1 MNLKQLEVLKAIIA
15 TGSTVGASTTLGIS
29 QSAISRHLT
38 ALEAEIGF
46 ELFIRDKGRLIPRP
60 EAKALV
66 PEVEELTEVLAR
78 VRRKAA
84 DIKAGSAGDT
94 LLRVAF
100 PHSITT
106 SILPQVLSQYFKLYQ
121 KAVVETLSGPY
132 GAARPPRPPP
142 PPPPPRR
149 VGPRARSA
157 DLGFV
162 RLPTEDH
169 GFNVRPILQ
178 GETTCVMAPGHPL
191 ASKEQVQLKDLARND
206 LILLGRQRSA
216 RHELEYELREARAP
230 HHCRI
235 EVHSVEAACACAAA
249 GLGVAVVPA
258 LIASFFRSPEIEM
271 RPFRPART
279 SDYGIISLS
288 DLPLSKPAEVFVD
301 LFIKEVV
308 SKASGTMR
316 IGSAEWGPQRYK
328 SP

>member
-132 GAARPPRPPP
+132 GA
-142 PPPPPRR
+142 
-149 VGPRARSA
+149 VEQMVRARSA

-258 LIASFFRSPEIEM
+258 LIASFFRSPGIEM

-279 SDYGIISLS
+279 SDYGIISLP
-288 DLPLSKPAEVFVD
+288 DLPLSKAAEVFVD

>member
-15 TGSTVGASTTLGIS
+15 TGSTVGASTILQIS

-38 ALEAEIGF
+38 SLEAEIGF

-60 EAKALV
+60 EAKAFV

-78 VRRKAA
+78 VKRKAA
-84 DIKAGSAGDT
+84 DIRAGSTGDA

-106 SILPQVLSQYFKLYQ
+106 TLLPKVLSRYFKLHP

-132 GAARPPRPPP
+132 GAIEQMIQAR
-142 PPPPPRR
+142 
-149 VGPRARSA
+149 GA

-162 RLPTEDH
+162 RLPTEDP
-169 GFNVRPILQ
+169 GFKVRPLLR
-178 GETTCVMAPGHPL
+178 GETTCVMSKGHPL
-191 ASKEQVQLKDLARND
+191 ASKEQVELKDLARND
-206 LILLGRQRSA
+206 LILLGRQRTA

-249 GLGVAVVPA
+249 GLGVAIVPA

-271 RPFRPART
+271 RPFRPARV
-279 SDYGIISLS
+279 SEYGIISLPG
-288 DLPLSKPAEVFVD
+288 LPLSRSAEDFVD
-301 LFIKEVV
+301 IFIHEVV
-308 SKASGTMR
+308 SKASGTTR
-316 IGSAEWGPQRYK
+316 IDRMQ
-328 SP
+328 

>member
-38 ALEAEIGF
+38 TLEAEIGF

-78 VRRKAA
+78 VKRKAA

-106 SILPQVLSQYFKLYQ
+106 SLLPQVLSQYFKLYPR
-121 KAVVETLSGPY
+121 AVVETLSGPY
-132 GAARPPRPPP
+132 SAIEQMI
-142 PPPPPRR
+142 
-149 VGPRARSA
+149 RARSA

-169 GFNVRPILQ
+169 GFNVRPILR

-191 ASKEQVQLKDLARND
+191 ASKEQIQLKDLARND

-230 HHCRI
+230 HHCRV

-258 LIASFFRSPEIEM
+258 LIASFFRSPDIEM

-279 SDYGIISLS
+279 SEYGIISLPN
-288 DLPLSKPAEVFVD
+288 LPLSRPAEYFVG
-301 LFIKEVV
+301 LFINEVV
-308 SKASGTMR
+308 SKASGTVR
-316 IGSAEWGPQRYK
+316 IGSAEGDVP
-328 SP
+328 

>member
-15 TGSTVGASTTLGIS
+15 TGSTVGASTNLRIS
-29 QSAISRHLT
+29 QSAISRHLA

-60 EAKALV
+60 EARALV
-66 PEVEELTEVLAR
+66 PEIEELTEVLAR
-78 VRRKAA
+78 VKRKAA
-84 DIKAGSAGDT
+84 DIKTGSTGDG

-106 SILPQVLSQYFKLYQ
+106 TVLPEVISQYFAVHPKG
-121 KAVVETLSGPY
+121 VVETLSGPY
-132 GAARPPRPPP
+132 GTIEQMIQ
-142 PPPPPRR
+142 
-149 VGPRARSA
+149 ARSA

-162 RLPTEDH
+162 RLPTEDQ
-169 GFNVRPILQ
+169 GFKVRPVLR
-178 GETTCVMAPGHPL
+178 GETTCVMPKGHPL
-191 ASKEQVQLKDLARND
+191 ASKEQIRLADLARND
-206 LILLGRQRSA
+206 LILLGRQRTA

-230 HHCRI
+230 HHCRV

-279 SDYGIISLS
+279 SDYGIISLP
-288 DLPLSKPAEVFVD
+288 DLPLSKSAEAFVD
-301 LFIKEVV
+301 LFVTEVV
-308 SKASGTMR
+308 AKASGTVR
-316 IGSAEWGPQRYK
+316 IASEE
-328 SP
+328 